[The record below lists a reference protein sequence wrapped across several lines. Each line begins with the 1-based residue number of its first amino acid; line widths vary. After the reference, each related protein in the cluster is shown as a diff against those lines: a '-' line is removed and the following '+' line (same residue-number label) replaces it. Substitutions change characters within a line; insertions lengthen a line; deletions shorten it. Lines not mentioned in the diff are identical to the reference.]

1 MYPGAGVLLQI
12 TLSQNSARKI
22 FTGGGNPIRIF
33 ADFNGVVPNEF
44 LKFFRRTPGVIWQ
57 AGIVGRESQ

>member
-1 MYPGAGVLLQI
+1 
-12 TLSQNSARKI
+12 
-22 FTGGGNPIRIF
+22 
-33 ADFNGVVPNEF
+33 VPNEF